1 MVAAPVALLIAL
13 PFLIPYGTWRFTKGI
28 YLSYRFRAK
37 WRAEGRFILF
47 VYSEGRI
54 WHDYIEHDLLPRLQP
69 NVVTLNWSKRAE
81 WKKNPTLETKVFE
94 HWRGQREYNPM
105 AIIFMRFGR
114 VKRIR
119 FYRAFKGNKDLLR
132 QQEEML
138 LRLHSKQRGR

>member
-1 MVAAPVALLIAL
+1 
-13 PFLIPYGTWRFTKGI
+13 
-28 YLSYRFRAK
+28 
-37 WRAEGRFILF
+37 
-47 VYSEGRI
+47 
-54 WHDYIEHDLLPRLQP
+54 LQP

-105 AIIFMRFGR
+105 VIIFMRFGR

-119 FYRAFKGNKDLLR
+119 LYKAFKGKKELLR

-138 LRLHSKQRGR
+138 LKLHSKRRKQMTKASA